1 MNLQAINNATQGKTR
16 TGGISPFSEIEVS
29 RCYPNQNQPRKSFE
43 NIEELAESIKQDGL
57 IQPIAVVKKENGRYM
72 IVSGERRYRATKY
85 AGLKTIKAHIL
96 DIDDA
101 KVQELAL
108 VENIQREDLTDYE
121 KAKYIAELLA
131 TGHYK
136 KKQDLAKAIGK
147 PQSYISKA
155 LKAVKLCDE
164 IIEEIESNRQEV
176 GLEILQE
183 LSAVKDKELQLQL
196 FKRGAKREEI
206 REVVND
212 EKSSTQKS
220 AKFSPAKKQTQ
231 LYAMI
236 KKSSDHYSQQSYH
249 TDQHGKQIPFEI
261 FIPTSHSAG
270 GEAIG
275 GVGGNYHLE
284 ELYIYVMINNEYVRL
299 N

>member
-1 MNLQAINNATQGKTR
+1 MNIEAIDKATQGKTR

-29 RCYPNQNQPRKSFE
+29 RCYPNPNQPRKNFE

-57 IQPIAVVKKENGRYM
+57 IQPIAVVRKQNGYM
-72 IVSGERRYRATKY
+72 IVSGERRYRATLHAK
-85 AGLKTIKAHIL
+85 LTTIKAHIL

-212 EKSSTQKS
+212 EKSSNQECE
-220 AKFSPAKKQTQ
+220 KFSPAKKQTQ

-236 KKSSDHYSQQSYH
+236 KKSSEHYSQQSYH
-249 TDQHGKQIPFEI
+249 TDKYGKSTPFEI
-261 FIPTSHSAG
+261 FIPTNHSAG
-270 GEAIG
+270 GQAIG
-275 GVGGNYHLE
+275 GVGGNYHLD
-284 ELYIYVMINNEYVRL
+284 ELHIYVMINNEYVRL